1 LLPESRNRN
10 EQPAVAKP
18 IHADGEGDGRNSE
31 DDESLCACVC
41 CGEEKEEEEKALG
54 KRKRDISHAT
64 VISGHR
70 AVRNRQGTLRKQ
82 YAIRYTPI
90 DGSAIKQAYRVGNQ
104 DTTYIY

>member
-1 LLPESRNRN
+1 MLPESRNRN

-18 IHADGEGDGRNSE
+18 IYAAGEGDGRNSE
-31 DDESLCACVC
+31 DDESLCAYVC
-41 CGEEKEEEEKALG
+41 CGEEKALG

-82 YAIRYTPI
+82 YVIRYTPI
-90 DGSAIKQAYRVGNQ
+90 DGSAIKQAHRVGNQ
-104 DTTYIY
+104 DTMYIY